1 MANTVHP
8 DAAETLRVLDS
19 LSIPYRYY
27 NHDLA
32 RTMADCEGIGADV
45 GAKHFKN
52 LFLTDR
58 KKSVFVL
65 LLLCPEK
72 EFRTADISKQLG
84 TSRLSF
90 TTPEQMMEHLGLM
103 PGSVTPMALYR
114 ESAAKVRVAVD
125 RDILSMDVVCAHP
138 CTAEAS
144 VALQLSDLL
153 RFLSHFG
160 KDIACVQA

>member
-1 MANTVHP
+1 MFVHP
-8 DAAETLRVLDS
+8 DAKETLAVLDS

-32 RTMADCEGIGADV
+32 RTMADCADIGADV
-45 GAKHFKN
+45 GARHFKN

-72 EFRTADISKQLG
+72 EFRTSDISKQLG

-90 TTPEQMMEHLGLM
+90 TTAEQMTEYLGLV
-103 PGSVTPMALYR
+103 PGSVTPMALAR
-114 ESAAKVRVAVD
+114 ESAKNVRVAID
-125 RDILSMDVVCAHP
+125 RDILSMETVCAHP

-144 VALQLSDLL
+144 VALSKDDLF
-153 RFLSHFG
+153 RFLAHCG
-160 KDIACVQA
+160 NDIAYVDA